1 MPKINR
7 THNTQLQWHFSY
19 HSDWNIGPT
28 NRSTFIELAKRWAQ
42 HKNVVRK
49 IGFSEFFRKW
59 MCVWALVVTRARLSL
74 IPYKI
79 ESEKPNNQSTKWTG
93 KHCNFCLLSQYKPWP
108 ISVFLF
114 FYTFHTFQESTST
127 EKNER
132 KKIAMFI
139 SFWQT
144 FCDCLQTFP
153 GCRMIMVF
161 LALESAFFA
170 LTVYKSDRED
180 LGKMANL
187 NWVRC
192 SLIGRAHLKNHT
204 TTVYHVMIMRRY
216 ANLPF
221 IPTFAAIFPQ
231 AYGVPRICEIY
242 FFIVF
247 PIIIMFM
254 KWNGQ
259 IFSLSFSCSRF
270 LWPFT
275 LRYCDVN

>member
-49 IGFSEFFRKW
+49 IGLSEFFRKW

-114 FYTFHTFQESTST
+114 FYTFHTFQHQQKTS
-127 EKNER
+127 EKNR
-132 KKIAMFI
+132 N
-139 SFWQT
+139 
-144 FCDCLQTFP
+144 
-153 GCRMIMVF
+153 V
-161 LALESAFFA
+161 
-170 LTVYKSDRED
+170 
-180 LGKMANL
+180 
-187 NWVRC
+187 
-192 SLIGRAHLKNHT
+192 
-204 TTVYHVMIMRRY
+204 
-216 ANLPF
+216 
-221 IPTFAAIFPQ
+221 
-231 AYGVPRICEIY
+231 Y
-242 FFIVF
+242 FFLTDILRLPSNFSRMSDDNGVF
-247 PIIIMFM
+247 GVGKRLFCA
-254 KWNGQ
+254 N
-259 IFSLSFSCSRF
+259 SL
-270 LWPFT
+270 
-275 LRYCDVN
+275 

>member
-1 MPKINR
+1 MPWKSPHVNHFALMPKINR

-114 FYTFHTFQESTST
+114 FTHFTHFKNQHQQKKTS
-127 EKNER
+127 EKKSQCLFLFDR
-132 KKIAMFI
+132 HFAIAFK
-139 SFWQT
+139 
-144 FCDCLQTFP
+144 LFP
-153 GCRMIMVF
+153 
-161 LALESAFFA
+161 
-170 LTVYKSDRED
+170 
-180 LGKMANL
+180 
-187 NWVRC
+187 
-192 SLIGRAHLKNHT
+192 
-204 TTVYHVMIMRRY
+204 
-216 ANLPF
+216 
-221 IPTFAAIFPQ
+221 
-231 AYGVPRICEIY
+231 
-242 FFIVF
+242 
-247 PIIIMFM
+247 
-254 KWNGQ
+254 
-259 IFSLSFSCSRF
+259 
-270 LWPFT
+270 
-275 LRYCDVN
+275 DVGW